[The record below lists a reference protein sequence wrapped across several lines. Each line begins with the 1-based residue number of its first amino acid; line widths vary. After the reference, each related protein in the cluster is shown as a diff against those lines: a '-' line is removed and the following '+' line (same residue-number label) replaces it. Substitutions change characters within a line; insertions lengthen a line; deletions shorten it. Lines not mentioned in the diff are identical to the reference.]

1 MKSTLPFSE
10 MIRQLII
17 FRTVCFAGSESTT
30 EQVPVSS
37 VVLASKS
44 EVFLKMFSNG
54 TLESEKNRP
63 ITIKLSSH
71 GKESLEMLRK
81 MKHSES
87 LEWQA
92 MGG

>member
-30 EQVPVSS
+30 EQVPVSG

-54 TLESEKNRP
+54 MLESEKNRP

-71 GKESLEMLRK
+71 GKESLEMLWK
-81 MKHSES
+81 IKHSES